1 MNTITKVI
9 RKCNMSLLTAKTI
22 QKKFGGVIALNDVS
36 LTVDKGEIVGMIG
49 PNGSGK
55 TTFINNLSGLYAPT
69 KGQFIFNDEDITG
82 LPAHVITGKGISR
95 TFQNLRV
102 FPNITVL
109 ENILIGLHCRI
120 DTSLWDVYARFL
132 KTRRVEHQAKKKAM
146 TVLELAELSDSQ
158 GILAKN
164 LPYGKQR
171 LLEICRAIVSD
182 PYLLLLDEPCAGMNP
197 VEMDDLADFIKL
209 LQTKGITVF
218 VIEHNM
224 RFIMSV
230 AQRLIVLANGSKFQ
244 EGTPTQIQNDKDVQA
259 IYLGDEGDL

>member
-1 MNTITKVI
+1 
-9 RKCNMSLLTAKTI
+9 MSLLIAKTI
-22 QKKFGGVIALNDVS
+22 EKKFGGVIALSDVS
-36 LTVDKGEIVGMIG
+36 LTVNPGEIVGMIG

-69 KGQFIFNDEDITG
+69 RGQFVFNKEDITG
-82 LPAHVITGKGISR
+82 LPAHRITRKGISR

-102 FPNITVL
+102 FPNISVL

-120 DTSLWDVYARFL
+120 DVSLWDVYTRFL
-132 KTRRVEHQAKKKAM
+132 KTRKIELQARDKAM
-146 TVLELAELSDSQ
+146 AVLELADLAGSHNM
-158 GILAKN
+158 LAKN

-182 PYLLLLDEPCAGMNP
+182 PLLLLLDEPCAGMNP
-197 VEMDDLADFIKL
+197 VEMDELANFIKT
-209 LQTKGITVF
+209 LQKKGITVF

-230 AQRLIVLANGSKFQ
+230 AERLIVLANGSKFK
-244 EGTPTQIQNDKDVQA
+244 EGTPMQIQSDKNVQA